1 MSQNDDP
8 KPDFENPDMYT
19 DEALSRH
26 ARVVEEGFW
35 LKLRKVMGKLPFTEE
50 LCAAYYCAMDDETPT
65 RVRGILLAA
74 LAYFVMPVDMIP
86 DIVTGF
92 GFTDDATVIA
102 TAIGIV
108 GGYIKPL
115 HHDKAKRFLGRE
127 GREAEDPESKDGEPG
142 SEKSGNNDE

>member
-1 MSQNDDP
+1 MDIMTQDDKP
-8 KPDFENPDMYT
+8 APDFENPEMFT

-50 LCAAYYCAMDDETPT
+50 LCAAYFCAMDEETPT

-74 LAYFVMPVDMIP
+74 LAYFVMPIDMIP

-102 TAIGIV
+102 TAMGIV
-108 GGYIKPL
+108 GGYIKPS
-115 HHDKAKRFLGRE
+115 HHDKAKSLLGKEGRKA
-127 GREAEDPESKDGEPG
+127 GREA
-142 SEKSGNNDE
+142 SGDNDE